1 MAVAAS
7 REHVDK
13 STALGICSS
22 IASATQLL
30 QPPVGALADL
40 RDGRY
45 RTVWLAVGQ
54 VICAAGC
61 IGLLVGKS
69 TMQLSAAMSVL
80 MLGSS
85 IGWGVYLCIIPDFV
99 PEAQH
104 GMASGIQGACA
115 LNPFSF
121 LILQTRALK
130 IHQDTLGTSVLQA
143 NYRKV

>member
-1 MAVAAS
+1 MSGRLLPAQMAVAAS

-61 IGLLVGKS
+61 IGLLAAHESARIMGTCTS
-69 TMQLSAAMSVL
+69 T
-80 MLGSS
+80 
-85 IGWGVYLCIIPDFV
+85 
-99 PEAQH
+99 
-104 GMASGIQGACA
+104 QGTACA
-115 LNPFSF
+115 RQPVGSGTAAEVLPK
-121 LILQTRALK
+121 APPPC
-130 IHQDTLGTSVLQA
+130 TLGE
-143 NYRKV
+143 